1 MTELGETLPL
11 LATRCD
17 PRSEAFR
24 ANAAVMDRLVEELRA
39 LRAQAALGGPAAS
52 RERHVARG
60 KLLPRDR
67 VEQLLDTGS
76 PFLELSPLAA
86 HGMYGGDAPAAGIVT
101 GVGRVS
107 GRDCLIVANDATVK
121 GGTYYPIAVKKHLR
135 AQEVALQNRLPCVY
149 LVDSG
154 GAFLPAQD
162 EVFPD
167 REHFG
172 RIFYNQAQMSSRGI
186 PQIAAVLGSCT
197 AGGAYVPA
205 MSDEA
210 VIVRDQGTIFLGGPP
225 LVKAATGEIVS
236 AEDLGGGYVHAHVS
250 GVVDHLAEDD
260 AHALRI
266 LRDIVATVP
275 RAPRPPWT
283 VADPVDPVVDPD
295 ELDGIVPADT
305 RSPYD
310 VREVIARVVDG
321 SRFSEFKRD
330 YGSTLVT
337 GFGRIWGH
345 PVGIVANN
353 GVLFSESAMK
363 GAHFIE
369 LCDRRAIPLVFLQNI
384 TGFMVGRDY
393 EAGGIAKHGAKMVT
407 AVACARVPK
416 LTVVIGGSFGAG
428 NYSMCGRAYSPRF
441 LWMWPNARIS
451 VMGGEQAASVLATV
465 RRDQIEGGG
474 GSWPADEEDA
484 FKAPIR
490 DQYEAQGNP
499 YYATAR
505 LWDDGIIEP
514 GDTRTVLG
522 LALGVAGGA
531 PLDPVGYGVFR
542 M

>member
-1 MTELGETLPL
+1 MTELGEPLPL

-39 LRAQAALGGPAAS
+39 LRAEAALGGPAAS

-121 GGTYYPIAVKKHLR
+121 GGTYYPITVKKHLR

-345 PVGIVANN
+345 PVGVVANN